1 MSHVAEVKPL
11 GAGVALGAGV
21 TATAE
26 MRASDAADASKLSS
40 PETSAVDTPSREF
53 LRLIPYDFARRH
65 LVLGLEGSADGPARL
80 AVGST
85 TSLVAIF
92 NVGVAMKRASASEPV
107 DDVALAEAIDR
118 AYAGAAEEREE
129 ERTRGHSELGP
140 NGPIPSTPILA
151 GDGSVIT
158 GGLGA
163 GLGPDLGSGLGSGVG
178 SGVGSGLSSGMD
190 SSLWSTQ
197 LDVELTRSLDESR
210 RDADLL
216 DTSGKAAVVRLVDLV
231 LFEAIRR
238 GASDVHIQP
247 IQGRVLVRYRM
258 DGVLHTVRELA
269 AGSSLALAI
278 ITRIK
283 VIARLDVAER
293 RAPQDGRAA
302 VTLGTTGRRVDL
314 RVSTLPS
321 TYGERVVIRLLDPER
336 SARSLSFGALGMP
349 PELERRYLQIASRAS
364 GTLLST
370 GPTGSGKTTTLY
382 TTLSWI
388 SASNAASSRH
398 GCELN
403 ILTIEDP
410 VEYDL
415 STAGLSVSQTQVD
428 PKKGVTFAAG
438 LRHILRQDPDVIM
451 VGEVR
456 DQETA
461 RIAVQASLT
470 GHLVL
475 STLHTNDAA
484 SAVARLID
492 LGVEPFL
499 VASSLSGVLAQR
511 LVRTLHQPCKGT
523 GCAECLHSGFRG
535 RTGVFELLAI
545 DPGIRALIESRR
557 SSPEIKALAV
567 SRGMTT
573 LAQAGQELIAKGVT
587 TRTEVTRVIETV
599 DEEDVASFARDTP
612 GGVDHASAPGGVVN
626 PVDHAHAHGT
636 TVTPTSASEARA

>member
-1 MSHVAEVKPL
+1 MAEVKPL
-11 GAGVALGAGV
+11 GAEAASGERVSPIGEIRTGDAEQGAMLASPV
-21 TATAE
+21 TCV
-26 MRASDAADASKLSS
+26 S
-40 PETSAVDTPSREF
+40 DTPSREF

-65 LVLGLEGSADGPARL
+65 LVLGLEGSAVGPARL

-85 TSLVAIF
+85 TSPVAVF
-92 NVGVAMKRASASEPV
+92 NVGVAMKRACASEPF

-118 AYAGAAEEREE
+118 AYAGAGEEQEE
-129 ERTRGHSELGP
+129 ERAQDKAGLGP
-140 NGPIPSTPILA
+140 DGPTPSTPILA
-151 GDGSVIT
+151 DDASVIT
-158 GGLGA
+158 GGIGTGPGP
-163 GLGPDLGSGLGSGVG
+163 GLGF
-178 SGVGSGLSSGMD
+178 GMD

-269 AGSSLALAI
+269 AGSSLSLAI

-336 SARSLSFGALGMP
+336 SARTLSFAALGMP

-388 SASNAASSRH
+388 SASNAAATTR

-511 LVRTLHQPCKGT
+511 LVRTLHQPCKGA

-535 RTGVFELLAI
+535 RTGVFELLAV

-573 LAQAGQELIAKGVT
+573 LAQAGQELIARGVT
-587 TRTEVTRVIETV
+587 TRAEVTRVIETV
-599 DEEDVASFARDTP
+599 DEEDVASLRP
-612 GGVDHASAPGGVVN
+612 
-626 PVDHAHAHGT
+626 
-636 TVTPTSASEARA
+636 EARA

>member
-1 MSHVAEVKPL
+1 MSEGGVNSI
-11 GAGVALGAGV
+11 AGNAGTRQLAALDAGPEASWPKVRVECAHGSV
-21 TATAE
+21 TSDTECDTKHDEAREASLLE
-26 MRASDAADASKLSS
+26 LKASDGKCDTALPLDAASSLDA
-40 PETSAVDTPSREF
+40 PSREF

-85 TSLVAIF
+85 TSPVAVF
-92 NVGVAMKRASASEPV
+92 NVGVAMKRACASEHV

-118 AYAGAAEEREE
+118 AYARAGEEQEE
-129 ERTRGHSELGP
+129 ERARDHAELGSD
-140 NGPIPSTPILA
+140 GPTPSTPILV
-151 GDGSVIT
+151 GDASVMT
-158 GGLGA
+158 GGLGT
-163 GLGPDLGSGLGSGVG
+163 GPGSGLGSGMG
-178 SGVGSGLSSGMD
+178 T
-190 SSLWSTQ
+190 SLWSTQ

-269 AGSSLALAI
+269 AGSSLSLAI

-336 SARSLSFGALGMP
+336 SARTLSFAALGMP

-388 SASNAASSRH
+388 SASNAAATTR

-461 RIAVQASLT
+461 RIVVQASLT

-511 LVRTLHQPCKGT
+511 LVRTLHQPCKGA

-535 RTGVFELLAI
+535 RTGVFELLAV

-573 LAQAGQELIAKGVT
+573 LAQAGQELIARGVT
-587 TRTEVTRVIETV
+587 TRAEVTRVIETV
-599 DEEDVASFARDTP
+599 DEEDVASLRP
-612 GGVDHASAPGGVVN
+612 
-626 PVDHAHAHGT
+626 
-636 TVTPTSASEARA
+636 EARA

>member
-1 MSHVAEVKPL
+1 MSERAGAISEAGVAEAKPL
-11 GAGVALGAGV
+11 GAEAGP
-21 TATAE
+21 
-26 MRASDAADASKLSS
+26 ADAEALADALPRGSMPVAPALD
-40 PETSAVDTPSREF
+40 APSREF
-53 LRLIPYDFARRH
+53 LRVIPYEYARRH
-65 LVLGLEGSADGPARL
+65 LVLGLESPAGAPLRL
-80 AVGST
+80 GVGST
-85 TSLVAIF
+85 TSPVAVF
-92 NVGVAMKRASASEPV
+92 NVGVAMRRACEAMRV
-107 DDVALAEAIDR
+107 DDVALAEAIDLT
-118 AYAGAAEEREE
+118 YASAAHDRDQG
-129 ERTRGHSELGP
+129 RGHAGDDDLSRASSD
-140 NGPIPSTPILA
+140 PSTPLTTLLESDA
-151 GDGSVIT
+151 
-158 GGLGA
+158 A
-163 GLGPDLGSGLGSGVG
+163 GLTSDAIDL
-178 SGVGSGLSSGMD
+178 
-190 SSLWSTQ
+190 
-197 LDVELTRSLDESR
+197 ELARSLDASR

-247 IQGRVLVRYRM
+247 IQGCVLVRYRM

-302 VTLGTTGRRVDL
+302 VTLGTNGRRVDL

-336 SARSLSFGALGMP
+336 SARTLSFAALGMP

-388 SASNAASSRH
+388 SASNAAATTR

-511 LVRTLHQPCKGT
+511 LVRTLHLPCGGA
-523 GCAECLHSGFRG
+523 GCAECLHSGYRG

-545 DPGIRALIESRR
+545 DPSIRALIESRR
-557 SSPEIKALAV
+557 SSPEIKALAA

-573 LAQAGQELIAKGVT
+573 LAQAGRELIARGVT
-587 TRTEVTRVIETV
+587 TKAEVTRVIETV
-599 DEEDVASFARDTP
+599 DEEDVAAFARTHAREERQNAEDTEAIKGTQRRGAAGASTP
-612 GGVDHASAPGGVVN
+612 GGVAN
-626 PVDHAHAHGT
+626 PVDHVDAHGT
-636 TVTPTSASEARA
+636 SVVPTPASEVRT

>member
-1 MSHVAEVKPL
+1 MLGASFAEAKPL
-11 GAGVALGAGV
+11 GEGTTSTGSSTPGTPPPSGPVSVGVELD
-21 TATAE
+21 
-26 MRASDAADASKLSS
+26 S
-40 PETSAVDTPSREF
+40 PSREF

-65 LVLGLEGSADGPARL
+65 LLLGLENAADGPARL
-80 AVGST
+80 AVAST
-85 TSLVAIF
+85 TSPVAIF
-92 NVGVAMKRASASEPV
+92 NVGVAMKRACASEQV

-118 AYAGAAEEREE
+118 AYASAAHDRDQGREQVREDDHSQGA
-129 ERTRGHSELGP
+129 SVS
-140 NGPIPSTPILA
+140 STPLTTLLE
-151 GDGSVIT
+151 GDA
-158 GGLGA
+158 A
-163 GLGPDLGSGLGSGVG
+163 GLNSDAITLE
-178 SGVGSGLSSGMD
+178 LSR
-190 SSLWSTQ
+190 T
-197 LDVELTRSLDESR
+197 LDESR

-216 DTSGKAAVVRLVDLV
+216 DTAGKAAVVRLVDLV

-302 VTLGTTGRRVDL
+302 VTLGTSGRRVDL

-336 SARSLSFGALGMP
+336 SARTLSFAALGMP

-388 SASNAASSRH
+388 SASNAAATTR

-451 VGEVR
+451 VGEIR

-511 LVRTLHQPCKGT
+511 LVRTLHAPCGGA

-545 DPGIRALIESRR
+545 DPGVRALIESRR

-573 LAQAGQELIAKGVT
+573 LAQAGQDLISCGVT
-587 TRTEVTRVIETV
+587 TRAEVTRVIETV
-599 DEEDVASFARDTP
+599 DEEDVASLRP
-612 GGVDHASAPGGVVN
+612 
-626 PVDHAHAHGT
+626 
-636 TVTPTSASEARA
+636 EARA

>member
-1 MSHVAEVKPL
+1 MLGASIAEAKPL
-11 GAGVALGAGV
+11 GADSVPPGTAALPDHPLNTSEFVGVVLHA
-21 TATAE
+21 
-26 MRASDAADASKLSS
+26 
-40 PETSAVDTPSREF
+40 PCPEF

-65 LVLGLEGSADGPARL
+65 LVLGLESAADGPARL
-80 AVGST
+80 AIGT
-85 TSLVAIF
+85 ATSAVAVF
-92 NVGVAMKRASASEPV
+92 NIGVAMKRSVVCERV

-118 AYAGAAEEREE
+118 AYAGAARQRERE
-129 ERTRGHSELGP
+129 GQDNL
-140 NGPIPSTPILA
+140 TPGSSDPATPLTTLLE
-151 GDGSVIT
+151 GD
-158 GGLGA
+158 A
-163 GLGPDLGSGLGSGVG
+163 A
-178 SGVGSGLSSGMD
+178 GLSSGAI
-190 SSLWSTQ
+190 
-197 LDVELTRSLDESR
+197 ELELSRSLDESR

-216 DTSGKAAVVRLVDLV
+216 DTSGKAAVVRLVDRV

-302 VTLGTTGRRVDL
+302 VTLGTSGRRVDL

-336 SARSLSFGALGMP
+336 SARTLSFAALGMP
-349 PELERRYLQIASRAS
+349 AELERRYLQIASRAS

-388 SASNAASSRH
+388 SASHAAATTR

-492 LGVEPFL
+492 LDVEPFL

-511 LVRTLHQPCKGT
+511 LVRTLHAPCGGA

-545 DPGIRALIESRR
+545 DPGIRGLIESRR
-557 SSPEIKALAV
+557 SSPEIKALAM

-573 LAQAGQELIAKGVT
+573 LAQAGQELVARGVT
-587 TRTEVTRVIETV
+587 TRAEVTRVIETV
-599 DEEDVASFARDTP
+599 DEEDVASLRP
-612 GGVDHASAPGGVVN
+612 
-626 PVDHAHAHGT
+626 
-636 TVTPTSASEARA
+636 EARA